1 MVSIKVKVL
10 NKDNRFG
17 GRNID
22 VSLGSHSFKT
32 PNRIATHKDYLS
44 VSALPH
50 KVTIENPVSEYV
62 SAFDNRSLDDFLQ
75 GNGSFKDRSR
85 KIDQGLNLMRYYPTI
100 SSIRVPAGRRLAQE
114 KLMLFDQLQKGD
126 FEIISIPPF
135 EYNDINEYKKIIIEY
150 SDFVRARGQE
160 AMPILPLS
168 TKLTAKSP
176 TFKLEFNALK
186 ELNNDNGI
194 CKIIGFAYADPFSHI
209 QQYQSI
215 YESRDEDIWYHVF
228 GVPKAPRNKL
238 VAHIHELQNWGIDTV
253 SPEVKYIQPKAVSHL
268 VLESKNIRPEEVVAP
283 RRFDFQTLGV
293 LKEIDWTKK
302 YGHDICCDCPVC
314 SGKDLA
320 SFKDTYMHDLDGS
333 FAPRLLYDA
342 DRTHTLISG
351 SNEFFES
358 KEAIK
363 ADDLPT
369 YFDEREFTKSRQLNK
384 YLG

>member
-1 MVSIKVKVL
+1 MVSIRVKVL

-22 VSLGSHSFKT
+22 VSLGSYSFKT

-85 KIDQGLNLMRYYPTI
+85 KIDLSLNLMRYYPTM
-100 SSIRVPAGRRLAQE
+100 SSIRVPAGRRLAQD
-114 KLMLFDQLQKGD
+114 KLKLFDELQKGD
-126 FEIISIPPF
+126 FEIVSIPPF
-135 EYNDINEYKKIIIEY
+135 EYKNIDDYKKFIIEY
-150 SDFVRARGQE
+150 SDFVRSRGQE

-176 TFKLEFNALK
+176 TFMLEFNALK

-194 CKIIGFAYADPFSHI
+194 CNIIGFAYADPFSHI
-209 QQYQSI
+209 QQYQAI
-215 YESRDEDIWYHVF
+215 YESREENIWYHVF
-228 GVPKAPRNKL
+228 GVPKSPKKKL
-238 VAHIHELQNWGIDTV
+238 VAHIHELQNWGIDTF
-253 SPEVKYIQPKAVSHL
+253 SPEVRYFQPKAASHL
-268 VLESKNIRPEEVVAP
+268 AFKSKNIKPEEVEVP
-283 RRFDFQTLGV
+283 RRFDYQTLGV
-293 LKEIDWTKK
+293 LKENDWIKK
-302 YGHDICCDCPVC
+302 YGHDICCDCPIC
-314 SGKDLA
+314 LGKDLP

-333 FAPRLLYDA
+333 FVPRLLYDA

-351 SNEFFES
+351 SNEFVES

-369 YFDEREFTKSRQLNK
+369 YFNEREFTQNRQLIK